1 MDWNDYPY
9 VVWIIYQN
17 IIHIKALDFVGFFN
31 TNAFYPFTGTLLFSE
46 VLLPETLIGLIPSMF
61 TNNPVTVF
69 NIILFVG
76 FFLNSVASYF
86 FWKVFFKS
94 LRILLFLTLV
104 TAFSPFIF
112 LNLGHFQ
119 MLNIWPILFGLSA
132 IFNKKQDRKKI
143 FLSGVWL
150 SVQFLS
156 SVYICMFMLVL
167 TGLWYFTDIIFSE
180 NKIFTLK
187 NIVKRLSIILLIFFV
202 LTGPFLINYVQ
213 VKNQYNIQREYW
225 EYVQYSAHVTDYFY
239 SHYGSTEAKITLF
252 AKWNQFDKHVGESA
266 GSTGFL
272 LMFLAILGIFTFL
285 KNKGLFLGMS
295 LTREKAY
302 FLIVMIVG
310 FVFSLGPRLNVN
322 GTYIGIPLP
331 YDVVIKF
338 IPIFEPIRVT
348 ARWSLLFYLGIIYFA
363 AVGGEKII
371 SKIGKET
378 IVVFVLS
385 IIYIFEIIPL
395 YRPTEVKNYYPAEY
409 DIVKKE
415 CVDKKS
421 VLLEYPLTQDKKEAN
436 VITNLSYRSKIML
449 ASVIHGC
456 KIVNGY
462 SGYIPVQYQLY
473 EEQMYNSVNAEDKET
488 FWKLVKE
495 RKIDLFKLNKEEL
508 YLKKEV
514 LIDHWLR
521 TSPEAR
527 VLFNNENTLIV
538 KIH

>member
-1 MDWNDYPY
+1 
-9 VVWIIYQN
+9 
-17 IIHIKALDFVGFFN
+17 
-31 TNAFYPFTGTLLFSE
+31 
-46 VLLPETLIGLIPSMF
+46 
-61 TNNPVTVF
+61 
-69 NIILFVG
+69 
-76 FFLNSVASYF
+76 
-86 FWKVFFKS
+86 
-94 LRILLFLTLV
+94 
-104 TAFSPFIF
+104 
-112 LNLGHFQ
+112 
-119 MLNIWPILFGLSA
+119 
-132 IFNKKQDRKKI
+132 
-143 FLSGVWL
+143 
-150 SVQFLS
+150 
-156 SVYICMFMLVL
+156 
-167 TGLWYFTDIIFSE
+167 
-180 NKIFTLK
+180 
-187 NIVKRLSIILLIFFV
+187 
-202 LTGPFLINYVQ
+202 
-213 VKNQYNIQREYW
+213 
-225 EYVQYSAHVTDYFY
+225 
-239 SHYGSTEAKITLF
+239 
-252 AKWNQFDKHVGESA
+252 
-266 GSTGFL
+266 
-272 LMFLAILGIFTFL
+272 
-285 KNKGLFLGMS
+285 
-295 LTREKAY
+295 
-302 FLIVMIVG
+302 
-310 FVFSLGPRLNVN
+310 
-322 GTYIGIPLP
+322 
-331 YDVVIKF
+331 
-338 IPIFEPIRVT
+338 
-348 ARWSLLFYLGIIYFA
+348 
-363 AVGGEKII
+363 
-371 SKIGKET
+371 
-378 IVVFVLS
+378 VFVLS